1 MSLMD
6 MLKQYVGGSRPG
18 SETDVHQHFD
28 QVAQS
33 MPQSAIADALSHAF
47 RSDQTPAF
55 GQMISSMFSQSNG
68 EQKAGVLNQLLSS
81 VGPGALASLAGGGM
95 LSKLLAGGATQLTPE
110 QAQNVSPEIV
120 QQLASHAEQT
130 DPSIVD
136 KASSFYAQHPTL
148 VKTLG
153 AGVLSVAMAKLA
165 QRQAA

>member
-6 MLKQYVGGSRPG
+6 MLKQYAGGSSPT
-18 SETDVHQHFD
+18 SEVDVNEHFD

-33 MPQSAIADALSHAF
+33 VPQSAMADALSHAF

-55 GQMISSMFSQSNG
+55 GQMISSMFSQSDG
-68 EQKAGVLNQLLSS
+68 EQKAGMLNQLLSS

-95 LSKLLAGGATQLTPE
+95 LSSLLAGGARQLTPE
-110 QAQNVSPEIV
+110 QAQTISPDTV
-120 QQLASHAEQT
+120 QQLASHAERA

-136 KASSFYAQHPTL
+136 KASSFYSQHPTL

-153 AGVLSVAMAKLA
+153 AGVLSIAMAKLA
-165 QRQAA
+165 QRRAA

>member
-6 MLKQYVGGSRPG
+6 MLKQYVGGSGPAN
-18 SETDVHQHFD
+18 EAVVHQHFD
-28 QVAQS
+28 EVAQS
-33 MPQSAIADALSHAF
+33 VPQGAMADALSHAF

-55 GQMISSMFSQSNG
+55 GDMIGSLFSQSTG
-68 EQKAGVLNQLLSS
+68 QQKAGMLNQLLST
-81 VGPGALASLAGGGM
+81 VGPGALASVAGSGL
-95 LSKLLAGGATQLTPE
+95 LSRLLSGGARQLTPE
-110 QAQNVSPEIV
+110 QADSVSPETV
-120 QQLASHAEQT
+120 QQLASHAERA

-136 KASSFYAQHPTL
+136 RASSFYSQHPTL

>member
-6 MLKQYVGGSRPG
+6 MLKQYVGGSG
-18 SETDVHQHFD
+18 SVSEADVHEHFD

-33 MPQSAIADALSHAF
+33 VPQSAMAGALSHAF

-68 EQKAGVLNQLLSS
+68 VQKAGMLNQLLSS
-81 VGPGALASLAGGGM
+81 VGPGALASIAGGGM
-95 LSKLLAGGATQLTPE
+95 LSTLLSGGARQLTPE
-110 QAQNVSPEIV
+110 QAQNVSPETV
-120 QQLASHAEQT
+120 QQLASHAERT

-153 AGVLSVAMAKLA
+153 AGVLSIAMAKLA

>member
-1 MSLMD
+1 MSLID
-6 MLKQYVGGSRPG
+6 TLKQYVSGSG
-18 SETDVHQHFD
+18 ATNEADVHQHFD

-33 MPQSAIADALSHAF
+33 VPQGAMADALSHAF

-55 GQMISSMFSQSNG
+55 GEMIGNLFSQSSG
-68 EQKAGVLNQLLSS
+68 EQKAGVLNHLLAS
-81 VGPGALASLAGGGM
+81 VGPAALASLTEGGM
-95 LSKLLAGGATQLTPE
+95 LSSLLGGGAKQVTPE
-110 QAQNVSPEIV
+110 QAQNISPETV
-120 QQLASHAEQT
+120 QQLASHAEKA

-136 KASSFYAQHPTL
+136 RASSFYAQHPAL